1 MDVTKKRVA
10 IIGAGPSGLTACK
23 HALAKG
29 FRPVIFE
36 ATDAVGGVWTRTLAS
51 TRLQTPAAAFRFSDF
66 PWPAGVEDD
75 EFPRHDQVAAYMA
88 AYARRFGVLDCVR
101 FGSRVLAAEFAGA
114 SEQEVAAWERWSG
127 NGEAFGDGA
136 GEWHLTVKHGESG
149 ETQKYAFDFLI
160 LCVGRYGVAKH
171 PKFPDEA
178 GPEVFRGQ
186 VLHSMDY
193 SRMPHADAD
202 ELIRGKRVVV
212 VGSGKSALDIVAQCA
227 VANGSEYP
235 CTMVYRNP
243 NWAVD
248 PNLTWG
254 AFFEKLMT
262 SRLAELMVHKPGE
275 GLALSLLATVLSP
288 IRLLIAKATETY
300 YKALMPMRKHGMMP
314 GHSFSAAMLGWRI
327 SVLPDRFYDMVVD
340 AGIVLKRCDS
350 FGFCTDGV
358 VMDGTGERV
367 VHADVVILST
377 GFDADRLLSG
387 VFASPWFR
395 EILVAGPSDTML
407 PLYRRCVHP
416 RIPQMAVVGYT
427 ESAASIYPYEMMAKW
442 VAHLLDG
449 AVRLPGVAAME
460 KSVAEWERWGKW
472 AKRRSGGFFLKS
484 CIASVT
490 TWYHD
495 QLCRDMGYS
504 PRRKEGEGLLADW
517 LQPYGPTDYAGI

>member
-1 MDVTKKRVA
+1 MDSTKKRVA

-29 FRPVIFE
+29 FRPVVFE
-36 ATDAVGGVWTRTLAS
+36 AADAVGGVWARTLAS
-51 TRLQTPAAAFRFSDF
+51 TRLQTPAGAFRFSDF

-101 FGSRVLAAEFAGA
+101 FRSKVLAAEFAGV

-127 NGEAFGDGA
+127 NGEAFG
-136 GEWHLTVKHGESG
+136 EWLLTVKHGES
-149 ETQKYAFDFLI
+149 EEAQKYKFDFLI

-171 PKFPDEA
+171 PEFLHEA
-178 GPEVFRGQ
+178 GPEVFHGQ

-202 ELIRGKRVVV
+202 ELIRSKRVVV
-212 VGSGKSALDIVAQCA
+212 VGSGKSGMDIVAQCGE
-227 VANGSEYP
+227 ANGTEYP
-235 CTMVYRNP
+235 CTLVYRNA

-248 PNLTWG
+248 PNLTWD
-254 AFFEKLMT
+254 AFLEKLMT
-262 SRLAELMVHKPGE
+262 GRLAELMVHKPGE
-275 GLALSLLATVLSP
+275 GLALRLLAMALTP
-288 IRLLIAKATETY
+288 IRLLVEKVTETY
-300 YKALMPMRKHGMMP
+300 YKAFMPMRKHGMVP
-314 GHSFSAAMLGWRI
+314 GHSFSAAMLGWRVT
-327 SVLPDRFYDMVVD
+327 VLPDRFYDMVVN
-340 AGIVLKRCDS
+340 GSIVLKRCDS

-367 VHADVVILST
+367 DADVVILAT
-377 GFDADRLLSG
+377 GFDADRLLSS
-387 VFASPWFR
+387 VFVSPWFR
-395 EILVAGPSDTML
+395 EIIVAGPSHTML
-407 PLYRRCVHP
+407 PLYRHCVHP
-416 RIPQMAVVGYT
+416 RIPQMAVVGYA

-449 AVRLPGVAAME
+449 TVRLPGIAAME
-460 KSVAEWERWGKW
+460 KSVVEWERWGKW
-472 AKRRSGGFFLKS
+472 AKRCSGDFFLKS

-495 QLCRDMGYS
+495 QLCRDMGYN
-504 PRRKEGEGLLADW
+504 PRRKEGKGLLADW
-517 LQPYGPTDYAGI
+517 LQPYGPTDYADIQ